1 MKSAAATVAIVAAI
15 ALAAC
20 GGGTETTSTS
30 AGPSGVAASA
40 GVARE
45 ITIVDRPPAVRRAE
59 DMKPDAGGLVGSEP
73 KPIVPDGPPPDFLA
87 YQDLIKGDGK
97 VARYGD
103 AVSIQYVG
111 AEYENGR
118 QYTSSWD
125 WGSPYH
131 FEVGNAALL
140 KGFDHGVEGMRV
152 GGRRELVIPPSFA
165 DPRGTVGGIPDRETL
180 IYVVDLL
187 AIE

>member
-1 MKSAAATVAIVAAI
+1 MVATVVAF

-20 GGGTETTSTS
+20 GSGTETTGSS
-30 AGPSGVAASA
+30 ADASKAAASP

-45 ITIVDRPPAVRRAE
+45 ITITERAPTIRHAK
-59 DMKPDAGGLVGSEP
+59 DMKPDEGGLVGSEP

-87 YQDLIKGDGK
+87 YQTLIEGDGEM
-97 VARYGD
+97 ARYGD
-103 AVSIQYVG
+103 RVSIQYVG

-125 WGSPYH
+125 WESPYD
-131 FEVGNAALL
+131 FEVGSAGLV

-152 GGRRELVIPPSFA
+152 GGRRELVIPPAFA
-165 DPRGTVGGIPDRETL
+165 DPTGTVGGIPDKETL

-187 AIE
+187 AVE